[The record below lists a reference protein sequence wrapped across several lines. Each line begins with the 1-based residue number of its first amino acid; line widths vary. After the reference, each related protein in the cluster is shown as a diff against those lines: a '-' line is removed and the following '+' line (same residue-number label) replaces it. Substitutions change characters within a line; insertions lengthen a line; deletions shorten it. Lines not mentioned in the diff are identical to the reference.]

1 MSSYAAL
8 LRLAILNTLASVR
21 TAVSRKDGKVS
32 PAAVVLLGLGIL
44 SIVAVAGFLIYGEVM
59 LYSLLAR
66 VGQPLL
72 LPAMA
77 LLMSMAVTLFM
88 GAFQT
93 LTRLYFS
100 RDSAWMSS
108 LPVTSR
114 TVMAARLT
122 EVYLSETLINL
133 VLLAPLFVMMG
144 LHGYGGGAYILRAAV
159 TLLLSAALPV
169 AVTVVLASVLVRFGA
184 LSRHKELVMTC
195 GSVLLL
201 VAVLSLEFA
210 IMPKI
215 PDDAGAMFFVQLFLD
230 QNGLVNTLTSAILPI
245 RWAVEGLAGS
255 WSSFLLFAG
264 VSLLAIG
271 GVVWLMGGRYLEVCT
286 RQSEQATKRKHR
298 KLSSGDWKAASQ
310 TMALFRREWSELL
323 RTPAY
328 AINALSSVIVVPLML
343 AMMAVSIISASEITF
358 ADMLATIR
366 GFLVSIPAT
375 DLTLIL
381 AAVLAFCCW
390 MNPAVAT
397 AVTREGR
404 RHDLYRMM
412 PVTPRALLKAKLLTG
427 LSINGLA
434 IIIVAVVAA
443 VLLGSLTW
451 LLIPALALA
460 MLMNYATCALSL
472 ALDALHPNYH
482 WTTETQAI
490 KQSMNVLI
498 GMAISIVLLALPIVA
513 WVLLMVNTG
522 LGSLAKAAVA
532 TAVLVLECVAA
543 GWLLHGPAEKGYA
556 ASEG

>member
-8 LRLAILNTLASVR
+8 LRLAILNTLASMR
-21 TAVSRKDGKVS
+21 TAISRKDGKVS
-32 PAAVVLLGLGIL
+32 PAAVILLALGIL
-44 SIVAVAGFLIYGEVM
+44 SIAAVAGFLVYGEIT
-59 LYSLLAR
+59 LYGILAR
-66 VGQPLL
+66 MGQPLL

-77 LLMSMAVTLFM
+77 LLLSMAVTLFM
-88 GAFQT
+88 GAFHT

-100 RDSAWMSS
+100 RDSAWLSS

-114 TVMAARLT
+114 TVMSARLT

-133 VLLAPLFVMMG
+133 VILAPLFIMQGIHM
-144 LHGYGGGAYILRAAV
+144 GGGVLFGLRAV
-159 TLLLSAALPV
+159 ITLLLSAALPV

-201 VAVLSLEFA
+201 AAVLGLEFA

-215 PDDAGAMFFVQLFLD
+215 SEDAGAMFFVQLLLN
-230 QNGLVNTLTSAILPI
+230 QNGLVNTLTSAIPPI

-255 WSSFLLFAG
+255 WSSFLLFTG

-271 GVVWLMGGRYLEVCT
+271 GVVGLLGGKYLTVCT
-286 RQSEQATKRKHR
+286 SQSEQAAKRKR
-298 KLSSGDWKAASQ
+298 RRLGADDWKAASP

-343 AMMAVSIISASEITF
+343 AMMTVSIISAAEITF
-358 ADMLATIR
+358 TEMLATIQ
-366 GFLVSIPAT
+366 GFLVSIPAM
-375 DLTLIL
+375 DLMLLL
-381 AAVLAFCCW
+381 AAILAFCCW

-404 RHDLYRMM
+404 HHDLYRMM

-427 LSINGLA
+427 LSVNGLA
-434 IIIVAVVAA
+434 ILIVAVIAA
-443 VLLGSLTW
+443 VLLGSLAW
-451 LLIPALALA
+451 LLIPAILLA

-482 WTTETQAI
+482 WITETQAI

-532 TAVLVLECVAA
+532 AAVLLLECAVA
-543 GWLLHGPAEKGYA
+543 GWLLRGPAEKCYA